1 MSATAAASVTE
12 RTSETN
18 MNRSLP
24 MNHKISQLAYLL
36 WEKRGCPEGSPEID
50 WLQAE
55 RELDQSSEYVSR
67 VKG

>member
-1 MSATAAASVTE
+1 
-12 RTSETN
+12 
-18 MNRSLP
+18 